1 MTDTPRALAAFIA
14 VLAAGG
20 GACAEDE
27 PGFSAERPGF
37 STSPFA
43 LSRSGLQ
50 LEAGYLYSGGDAAET
65 RRHTAPQTL
74 FRAGLGGGLEAQFGW
89 GGVAASDQGGEIVGE
104 QTTGSFALKWSAAE
118 QSGARPALGFLAG
131 GAVPIDGGDVDPFA
145 GALYAYG
152 FESGLGLFGTVL
164 ATAPQL
170 DGERRAQTSISNGLG
185 VPAGPRTS
193 LFVEHLVVATEDEA
207 PAHVVDGGVA
217 FMARANLQLDL
228 HGGVGLNDAADDYFI
243 STGLAVRW

>member
-14 VLAAGG
+14 ILAAGG
-20 GACAEDE
+20 AACAEDE

-43 LSRSGLQ
+43 LSRGGLQ

-152 FESGLGLFGTVL
+152 FESGLG
-164 ATAPQL
+164 
-170 DGERRAQTSISNGLG
+170 